1 MSPTPNSF
9 PEKLAHLPCHSP
21 TWSRLV
27 IAYLSSSHGAVM
39 SSRVGTKPPRLF
51 CCPGVSSCLAGSRC
65 SPPLSVASQATWNL
79 MAVLFHF
86 DDNCFSE
93 LWSSSSRW
101 PHCWSAPCACFRGWC
116 WNRGWE
122 FLTSKSG
129 GGCWLSLGPQLGL
142 LADAPVMWPAFL

>member
-1 MSPTPNSF
+1 MSPTPYSF
-9 PEKLAHLPCHSP
+9 SEKLPHLPCHL
-21 TWSRLV
+21 TIWSRLV
-27 IAYLSSSHGAVM
+27 IVYLSSSYGAVI

-51 CCPGVSSCLAGSRC
+51 CRSGVSSRLAGSRC
-65 SPPLSVASQATWNL
+65 SLPFSAASQATWNL
-79 MAVLFHF
+79 MAALFHF

-93 LWSSSSRW
+93 LWLSSSRW
-101 PHCWSAPCACFRGWC
+101 PHCWSSLCGCIRSWC

-142 LADAPVMWPAFL
+142 LAEASVMWPAFL